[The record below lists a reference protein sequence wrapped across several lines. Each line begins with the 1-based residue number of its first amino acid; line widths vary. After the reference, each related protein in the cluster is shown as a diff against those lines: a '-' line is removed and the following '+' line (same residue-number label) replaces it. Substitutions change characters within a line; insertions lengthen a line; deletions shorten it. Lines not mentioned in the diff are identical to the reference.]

1 MKSLY
6 DKLSIEVSKITTRL
20 YSTSFSI
27 GIYFLDKRLRNGIY
41 SIYGFVRIA
50 DEIVDS
56 FNNYD
61 RRWLIE
67 TFRADTL
74 HAVKNR
80 ISVNPILNSFQHVV
94 HEYNI
99 SYELIDAFIQS
110 MQMDLEKINYDSEKF
125 RQYIFGS
132 SEAVGLMCL
141 HVFTEGDLEMY
152 EFLKPYA
159 MRLGA
164 AFQKVNFLRD
174 VKHDYFTLNRKYFPN
189 INIKNFTEDS
199 KKQIEYEIEDD
210 FKVALT
216 GIKMLPSSSKI
227 GVYLAYTNYRTLFN
241 KIRKLPASQI
251 LKQRVRINN
260 GKKFGLMLRILFQA
274 KLKTI

>member
-6 DKLSIEVSKITTRL
+6 DKLSIQVSKTTTRL

-27 GIYFLDKRLRNGIY
+27 GIYFLDKHLRNGIY

-56 FNNYD
+56 FNDYD

-80 ISVNPILNSFQHVV
+80 ISANPILNSFQHVV
-94 HEYNI
+94 HQYNI
-99 SYELIDAFIQS
+99 SYDLIDAFIQS
-110 MQMDLEKINYDSEKF
+110 MQMDLERINYDSEKF

-152 EFLKPYA
+152 ELLKPYA

-199 KKQIEYEIEDD
+199 KKQIEHEIEDD
-210 FKVALT
+210 FKVAAT

-260 GKKFGLMLRILFQA
+260 GKKFGLMIRILFQA